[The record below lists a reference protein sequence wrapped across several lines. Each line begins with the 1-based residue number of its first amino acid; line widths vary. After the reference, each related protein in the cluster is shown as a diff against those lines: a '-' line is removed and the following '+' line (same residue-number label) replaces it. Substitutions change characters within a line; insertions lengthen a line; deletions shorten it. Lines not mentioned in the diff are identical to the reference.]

1 MIRGFSKMQNPRL
14 VLKNQ
19 RNYGSI
25 KTKSDILFYSMADRR
40 LIQCYDFNPM
50 MSGGMRLRV
59 IF

>member
-1 MIRGFSKMQNPRL
+1 
-14 VLKNQ
+14 LKNQ